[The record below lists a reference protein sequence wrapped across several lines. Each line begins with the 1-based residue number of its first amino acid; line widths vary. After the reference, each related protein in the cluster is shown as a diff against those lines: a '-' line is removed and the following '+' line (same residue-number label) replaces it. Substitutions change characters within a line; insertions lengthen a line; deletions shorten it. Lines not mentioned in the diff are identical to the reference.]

1 MSVTV
6 ASSSAVSLAR
16 STPARWRRISGI
28 NRANS
33 GTRIGHSR
41 KIDEVAAPRFV
52 EPDRHLIAAPL
63 RLEARAPPRARRN
76 RHDLLHRHVR
86 ESPLLERCHD
96 EIALPGEIG
105 LARHMLE
112 RAAAA
117 GAEMD
122 AGRRGPR
129 RALLDQL
136 DEMAPL
142 ALTFHAN
149 NVAWNRARN
158 EQSVRGHPVAG
169 VAELHDFDDFA
180 EASRLLGH
188 SATSYSQVLGSIGTG
203 HRIMGRRMQR
213 DGDRARTT

>member
-52 EPDRHLIAAPL
+52 EADRHLIAAPL
-63 RLEARAPPRARRN
+63 RLEARAPSRARRN

-86 ESPLLERCHD
+86 EAALLERRDD

-105 LARHMLE
+105 VARHMLE

-122 AGRRGPR
+122 AGRSGPR
-129 RALLDQL
+129 RSLLDQL
-136 DEMAPL
+136 DETAPF

-149 NVAWNRARN
+149 NIAWNRAGN

-180 EASRLLGH
+180 GRLALVVACAI
-188 SATSYSQVLGSIGTG
+188 SLISVPRNNGT
-203 HRIMGRRMQR
+203 
-213 DGDRARTT
+213 RT